1 MASSQY
7 NSFIVAPDPLDPNYG
22 PSADN
27 IPVVSGTP
35 GAPVTVA
42 SITSSSNG
50 LFYNVAATL
59 LPQPVGASYAYRFTF
74 NGSITAGTLGGGA
87 GNITCMV
94 YWRRVD
100 NTETILACQTIW
112 VANTTAHQNYYSIS
126 AIFTPATG
134 DFLKIY
140 LCNNTPGTITNITLV
155 PTQKGNGIELVSKAV
170 TSQLIFS

>member
-7 NSFIVAPDPLDPNYG
+7 NSFIVAPDPQDPNYG

-27 IPVVSGTP
+27 IPIISGTP

-42 SITSSSNG
+42 SITNTSG
-50 LFYNVAATL
+50 ALFYNVAANL
-59 LPQPVGASYAYRFTF
+59 LPQPTGASYAYRFTF
-74 NGSITAGTLGGGA
+74 NASITAATLPTA

-112 VANTTAHQNYYSIS
+112 VATTLGQAYYSIS

-140 LCNNTPGTITNITLV
+140 LTNNTGSTITNVTLA
-155 PTQKGNGIELVSKAV
+155 PTQKGNGIELVSKAT

>member
-1 MASSQY
+1 MSISQ
-7 NSFIVAPDPLDPNYG
+7 SVQPLIIPDPLDPNYG

-27 IPVVSGTP
+27 IPVISGTP

-50 LFYNVAATL
+50 LFYNIAANL
-59 LPQPVGASYAYRFTF
+59 LPQPTGASYAYRFTF

-94 YWRRVD
+94 YWRRTD

-112 VANTTAHQNYYSIS
+112 VANTTAQQNYYSIS

-134 DFLKIY
+134 DSLRIY
-140 LCNNTPGTITNITLV
+140 LANNTPGTITNITLV

-170 TSQLIFS
+170 TPQLIFS